1 MLPPDNED
9 QKLKT
14 FLLGTTGN
22 TTLATNNTADLSN
35 FSMSTDSSTIWTTLP
50 ATQNASNLPP
60 VTGDKDSNGGYLTA
74 ISEAYGSSSAT
85 TSLTSSVASQHQ
97 YNSYPTSAQ
106 YAMYSST
113 TPSYYQQMT
122 ASLRAGTTAFPYSLT
137 TPPYYTGT
145 YPVDYTTAA
154 AYQTAPYYNI
164 RGGTTTPYY
173 NSLNSAAAAYASVAN
188 SVLSTDPINLGGT
201 SSDASSTGVSSSTV
215 GSFTFKEKKPK
226 ISKKKKTGSCSPGD
240 EAYARVFI
248 WDLEDVAVVSRNF
261 LESTAHHQF
270 YAPAAAGI
278 FDLVDGIAKSSFS
291 DINEAL
297 EGDVTNIEDAVIDD
311 IAMDQGPMDNL
322 RGLDVMR
329 RVAPKYAT
337 FRQLYTDLSC
347 KEEPVFKQEPDY
359 AKSNSVLNYDLLERI
374 GLVNRGA
381 ELSQYALQLLAYN
394 NCGQRWQCA
403 QRCMDLVVERS
414 KISAD
419 KYANVVLT
427 SDGVVQGAAEL
438 LIAGLNGAVPIENI
452 YSTLKQ
458 GKESI
463 FEKIQ
468 TRYGKK
474 CSFIYVTSRDT
485 SRDVAKRLSIPV
497 WPLQSNNDLDKLYNA
512 QERYL
517 LGG

>member
-1 MLPPDNED
+1 
-9 QKLKT
+9 
-14 FLLGTTGN
+14 
-22 TTLATNNTADLSN
+22 
-35 FSMSTDSSTIWTTLP
+35 MSTDSSTIWTTLP
-50 ATQNASNLPP
+50 ATQNPSNLPP
-60 VTGDKDSNGGYLTA
+60 LTGDKDSNGGDLTA
-74 ISEAYGSSSAT
+74 ISEAYDFFSDFLLYFLSSCPFKYSNLPGSSSAT
-85 TSLTSSVASQHQ
+85 TSLTTSVASQYQ

-248 WDLEDVAVVSRNF
+248 WNLEDVAVVSRNF
-261 LESTAHHQF
+261 LESTAHQF

-278 FDLVDGIAKSSFS
+278 FDLVDAIAKSSFA

-337 FRQLYTDLSC
+337 FRQFYIDLSC

-359 AKSNSVLNYDLLERI
+359 AKANSVLNYDLLERI

-394 NCGQRWQCA
+394 NCGQRWTCA
-403 QRCMDLVVERS
+403 QRCMELVVERS